1 MATPDYDL
9 IIIGGG
15 PAGMAAAAEAG
26 RQGLRCALLDE
37 QEEAG
42 GQIYRAIGRAP
53 LTDER
58 ILGGDYYHGRNLLHD
73 FEHAGTDYWPGTTVW
88 GVEDDLSLDVSR
100 EGRSQRLRT
109 RRLLV
114 ATGAQERPVPFPG
127 WTLPGVMTGGAA
139 QTLLKSSAMVPPGPI
154 VLAGS
159 GPLML
164 LIAAQLTRAG
174 VTVEALLDTT
184 PRGNW
189 RRAARQLAGALRNP
203 RLLVK
208 GLGLLWE
215 IRRGAIPH
223 LTGVDSIEALSRDGE
238 RITHLRYRRAGRSQ
252 ERECRTLL
260 VHQGVVPNV
269 QLTRALELAHD
280 WDEAQQCWRPRLDA
294 WGETSRP
301 GVFVAGDSG
310 GIAGAQAAEEAGRLA
325 ALAIAEQLD
334 HIDASARDRLAS
346 PLRKRLAPQ
355 LAIRPFLDVLYQP
368 ARRFLVPEDDTVVC
382 RCEEVT
388 AGELRRIADAG
399 CRGPNQAKA
408 FCRAGM
414 GPCQGRLCGLT
425 VSQVIADQCGEPV
438 DAVGYYHIRP
448 PIKPL
453 SLGELA
459 SLNEPDT
466 PTRN

>member
-1 MATPDYDL
+1 MTTPDYDL
-9 IIIGGG
+9 IIIGAG
-15 PAGMAAAAEAG
+15 PAGMAAAEEAH

-53 LTDER
+53 LADER
-58 ILGGDYYHGRNLLHD
+58 ILGQDYYHGRDLLEA
-73 FEHAGTDYWPGTTVW
+73 FERSGVDYRPGTTVW
-88 GVEDDLSLDVSR
+88 GIEDDLSLDVSR
-100 EGRSQRLRT
+100 EGVSQRLRT

-139 QTLLKSSAMVPPGPI
+139 QILLKSSAMAPPGPI

-159 GPLML
+159 GPLL
-164 LIAAQLTRAG
+164 LLVAAQLARAG
-174 VTVEALLDTT
+174 VRVEALLDTS

-189 RRAARQLAGALRNP
+189 RRAARHLPGALKNP
-203 RLLVK
+203 SLLAK
-208 GLGLLWE
+208 GLGLLRE
-215 IRRGAIPH
+215 IRRAGIPH
-223 LTGVDSIEALSRDGE
+223 LKGVDGLEAFSRDGE
-238 RITHLRYRRAGRSQ
+238 RLTHLRYRQAGESR

-310 GIAGAQAAEEAGRLA
+310 GIAGAQAAEESGRLA
-325 ALAIAEQLD
+325 VLGIAGQLGRVNTE
-334 HIDASARDRLAS
+334 ARDRLAA
-346 PLRKRLAPQ
+346 PVRARLAPH
-355 LAIRPFLDVLYQP
+355 LAIRPFLDVLYRP

-425 VSQVIADQCGEPV
+425 VSQVIADQCNEPV
-438 DAVGYYHIRP
+438 AAVGYYHIRP

-459 SLNEPDT
+459 SLSDPDT

>member
-9 IIIGGG
+9 IIIGAG
-15 PAGMAAAAEAG
+15 PAGMAAAAESA

-53 LTDER
+53 LANEA
-58 ILGGDYYHGRNLLHD
+58 ILGEDYYHGRGLLEA
-73 FEHAGTDYWPGTTVW
+73 FEQAGVDYRPGTTVW
-88 GVEDDLSLDVSR
+88 GVEEDLSLDVSHR
-100 EGRSQRLRT
+100 GASQRLRT

-139 QTLLKSSAMVPPGPI
+139 QILLKSSAMAPPGPI

-159 GPLML
+159 GPLLL
-164 LIAAQLTRAG
+164 LIAAQLARAG

-184 PRGNW
+184 PRDSW
-189 RRAARQLAGALRNP
+189 RRAARHLAGALRNP
-203 RLLVK
+203 RLLAK
-208 GLGLLWE
+208 GLGLLRE
-215 IRRGAIPH
+215 IRRAGISH
-223 LTGVDSIEALSRDGE
+223 LKGIEGLEAASHDGE
-238 RITHLRYRRAGRSQ
+238 RLTHLRYRQAGQ
-252 ERECRTLL
+252 WHERPCQTLL

-301 GVFVAGDSG
+301 GIFVAGDAG
-310 GIAGAQAAEEAGRLA
+310 GIAGAMAAEDAGRLS
-325 ALAIAEQLD
+325 ALAIAEQLERL
-334 HIDASARDRLAS
+334 DASTRDRLAA
-346 PLRKRLAPQ
+346 PLRNRLAPQ

-368 ARRFLVPEDDTVVC
+368 ARRFLVPDDETIVC

-459 SLNEPDT
+459 SLNETDT